1 MKANRYMSKSLSIIS
16 ALMSLVLLGGGA
28 SAQDAAAAP
37 PSPQGGAPVEERAA
51 RSLAAKPE
59 VIVSL
64 VARRGRVTVRGW
76 ERQEIRA
83 TSDTGGQV
91 ELQRADETKD
101 AEPAQRVQ
109 VVLSPATNSV
119 DLNVP
124 RGATVRLRVSG
135 EVSVDGV
142 AEVEIEAGDG
152 TVYLRNISR
161 SAEVSNLGNTIVKDS
176 SGRIYIRT
184 VGGTVEVSDVQP
196 GGAND
201 TLQVTSVSGDC
212 IFERIGHARVEAES
226 ITGNVTL
233 LGALAPSAR
242 YNLRTTSGD
251 VRLVLPR
258 DASFQVNSRVGE
270 EGEFANE
277 FPLKVQGN
285 GKSSGSRQL
294 NGTHGSGDAT
304 LNLTSFNGSVRLR
317 RKT

>member
-1 MKANRYMSKSLSIIS
+1 MSKSLSKIT
-16 ALMSLVLLGGGA
+16 ALLTFALLAG
-28 SAQDAAAAP
+28 AAAAQP
-37 PSPQGGAPVEERAA
+37 TPQGGTPVDERAA
-51 RSLAAKPE
+51 SSLAAKPE
-59 VIVSL
+59 VVVSL

-83 TSDTGGQV
+83 TSDTGGQF
-91 ELQRADETKD
+91 ELQRADESKQT
-101 AEPAQRVQ
+101 EPAQRVQ

-124 RGATVRLRVSG
+124 RGATVRLKVTG
-135 EVSVDGV
+135 EVRVDDV

-161 SAEVSNLGNTIVKDS
+161 STEVSNLGNTILKDS

-196 GGAND
+196 DGVND
-201 TLQVTSVSGDC
+201 TLQVNSVSGDC
-212 IFERIGHARVEAES
+212 ILERIGHARVEAETV
-226 ITGNVTL
+226 TGNVTL

-242 YNLRTTSGD
+242 YNLRTISGD
-251 VRLVLPR
+251 VRLALPS
-258 DASFQVNSRVGE
+258 DSSFQINSRVGE
-270 EGEFANE
+270 EGEFTSE

-294 NGTHGSGDAT
+294 IGTYGGGDAT

>member
-1 MKANRYMSKSLSIIS
+1 
-16 ALMSLVLLGGGA
+16 MSLVLLASA
-28 SAQDAAAAP
+28 SAQAAAQPA
-37 PSPQGGAPVEERAA
+37 PQGGTPVEEWAA
-51 RSLAAKPE
+51 ISLAAKPD
-59 VIVSL
+59 VTVSL
-64 VARRGRVTVRGW
+64 VAKRGRVTVRGW

-83 TSDTGGQV
+83 ASGTGGQID
-91 ELQRADETKD
+91 LQRADETKG

-135 EVSVDGV
+135 EVSVDDV
-142 AEVEIEAGDG
+142 AEVEIEAADG

-161 SAEVSNLGNTIVKDS
+161 STEVSNIGNTILKES

-212 IFERIGHARVEAES
+212 IFERIGHARVEAET

-233 LGALAPSAR
+233 LGALAPSAH

-251 VRLVLPR
+251 VRLVLPGE
-258 DASFQVNSRVGE
+258 ASFHVNSRVGE

-277 FPLKVQGN
+277 FPLKIQRN
-285 GKSSGSRQL
+285 SKSSGSRQL

>member
-1 MKANRYMSKSLSIIS
+1 MSKSLSIIT
-16 ALMSLVLLGGGA
+16 ALLSLVLLVGA
-28 SAQDAAAAP
+28 SARAAAQSA
-37 PSPQGGAPVEERAA
+37 PQGGTPSEERAGS
-51 RSLAAKPE
+51 SLAVKPD
-59 VIVSL
+59 VTVSL
-64 VARRGRVTVRGW
+64 VAKRGRVTVRGW
-76 ERQEIRA
+76 ERQEVHA
-83 TSDTGGQV
+83 TSDTGGQI
-91 ELQRADETKD
+91 ELQRADETKETD
-101 AEPAQRVQ
+101 PAQRVQ

-135 EVSVDGV
+135 EVSVDDV
-142 AEVEIEAGDG
+142 AEVEIEAADG

-161 SAEVSNLGNTIVKDS
+161 STEVSNLGNTILKES

-196 GGAND
+196 SGGND
-201 TLQVTSVSGDC
+201 TLQVNSVSGDC
-212 IFERIGHARVEAES
+212 IFERIGHARVEAET

-251 VRLVLPR
+251 VRLVLPA

-277 FPLKVQGN
+277 FPLKAQGS
-285 GKSSGSRQL
+285 GKSSGARQL
-294 NGTHGSGDAT
+294 SGTHGSGDAT